1 VRKQE
6 LEEVM
11 REMEQRLEEEEE
23 RMNVYNAE
31 KKKLQ
36 TGIQDLEEQLVLL
49 VLFLLYLNLF
59 IALVLQQNR
68 LRWCGHVLRKDND
81 DSVTKCMEYEVEGPR
96 PRGRPKRTWREV
108 VREDCQARRLNKEEA
123 MDRCKWR
130 KMIIKDVR

>member
-49 VLFLLYLNLF
+49 VLFFVVFKFVYS
-59 IALVLQQNR
+59 IGIAAKQAALV
-68 LRWCGHVLRKDND
+68 WACAA
-81 DSVTKCMEYEVEGPR
+81 
-96 PRGRPKRTWREV
+96 KR
-108 VREDCQARRLNKEEA
+108 
-123 MDRCKWR
+123 
-130 KMIIKDVR
+130 